1 VLYLNQDTA
10 NNFSCLKLNASIALF
25 CGWLID
31 LYLNVHEMYDIF
43 SLPCFQTFFELTH
56 LTYLYIFKK
65 AIFSTGIFAR
75 MCWKI
80 NEVLLCTYYFFCMQ
94 EIKLGKITQILVQ
107 LKMISEDEESLN

>member
-80 NEVLLCTYYFFCMQ
+80 NEVLFVYILFFFAC
-94 EIKLGKITQILVQ
+94 KK
-107 LKMISEDEESLN
+107 